1 MIMEREI
8 LICKKTDD
16 TGDKII
22 GRRRHPIA
30 TAQPI
35 IHPKHDAHA
44 QDGVGCANG
53 GKAHQFPIHQVMMQM
68 VHPCLLPCRNCRQAV
83 RSFLRSTQKNRG
95 IIPCFGFSCNL
106 TRQKNPL
113 CRKKP
118 TRKRI
123 LCRLWPTPYF

>member
-1 MIMEREI
+1 MSHEPNDQRLCHAKRKHIAQGDIGYKSKRLPDTFLMIMEREI

-16 TGDKII
+16 TGDEII

-68 VHPCLLPCRNCRQAV
+68 VHHIGSLLTYT
-83 RSFLRSTQKNRG
+83 SE
-95 IIPCFGFSCNL
+95 
-106 TRQKNPL
+106 L
-113 CRKKP
+113 CSVHKQY
-118 TRKRI
+118 T
-123 LCRLWPTPYF
+123 